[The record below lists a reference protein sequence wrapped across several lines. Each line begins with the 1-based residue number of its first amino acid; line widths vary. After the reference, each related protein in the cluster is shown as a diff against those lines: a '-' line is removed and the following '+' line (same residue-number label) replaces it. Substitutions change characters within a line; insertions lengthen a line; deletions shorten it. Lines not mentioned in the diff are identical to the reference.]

1 MFAMK
6 TILRGSKP
14 KILPLVLT
22 LLKSSDRF
30 SESSGN
36 CVYSSFSFLLISPV
50 DRSIS
55 EPFLL
60 NFGNRLPYRVLFSA
74 VEYARGRKRTV
85 PMYADPD
92 CIRVLDGKM
101 RWPTKVDVRISDFD
115 KQNPPLYLE
124 FSAGSDT
131 QGTTYKDFRE
141 MVRLITR
148 INGSTGLR

>member
-1 MFAMK
+1 M
-6 TILRGSKP
+6 
-14 KILPLVLT
+14 
-22 LLKSSDRF
+22 
-30 SESSGN
+30 
-36 CVYSSFSFLLISPV
+36 
-50 DRSIS
+50 
-55 EPFLL
+55 
-60 NFGNRLPYRVLFSA
+60 LFSA

-101 RWPTKVDVRISDFD
+101 TKVDVRISDFD

-131 QGTTYKDFRE
+131 QGTIYKDFRE

-148 INGSTGLR
+148 INESTGLR